1 MTTTTPLP
9 PSSFRKSP
17 KYERVEDLIEDVWDR
32 AMKIEENYYKTGN
45 PKLVQAFAMN
55 IVIIQFWE
63 EVHMRIMEEQS
74 RANDK
79 KR

>member
-32 AMKIEENYYKTGN
+32 AMKIEENYYK
-45 PKLVQAFAMN
+45 
-55 IVIIQFWE
+55 IY
-63 EVHMRIMEEQS
+63 IMG
-74 RANDK
+74 
-79 KR
+79 